1 MNTPRLSL
9 LLLLVAFAACKKED
23 APDPDP
29 APTPPAQGVA
39 DIDGNY
45 YDTLTIGGLTWFT
58 GNLRTTRFRNGDAIP
73 FDTSNTYWDTSG
85 PRSTVL
91 DHDMANKQVY
101 GLLYNWTAVADT
113 RGICPDGWHAS
124 TDDDWKHLEVHLGM
138 DSAEVHANSVSYG
151 GFPGA
156 GPRGTAANVAG
167 QLKALA
173 FWPAIDPAATNSSGM
188 TVLPAGA
195 RQPQHGA
202 FLPGDNA
209 FFWTSGTGGWYR
221 QLTEWSAGVVRK
233 SPAQSSDTPGSGY
246 SCRCVKD

>member
-58 GNLRTTRFRNGDAIP
+58 GNLRTTRFRNGDTIP
-73 FDTSNTYWDTSG
+73 FDTSNAFWGTTD
-85 PRSTVL
+85 PLCTVL
-91 DHDMANKQVY
+91 DNDPANKAVY
-101 GLLYNWTAVADT
+101 GLLYNWRAVEDT
-113 RGICPDGWHAS
+113 RGLCPDGWHAS
-124 TDDDWKHLEVHLGM
+124 TDDDWKHLEAYLGM
-138 DSAEVHANSVSYG
+138 DSAEVHANSASYG
-151 GFPGA
+151 GNPGA

-167 QLKALA
+167 QLKSPAH
-173 FWPAIDPAATNSSGM
+173 WPVIDPAATNSSGM
-188 TVLPAGA
+188 TVLPARA
-195 RQPQHGA
+195 RQAQQGG
-202 FLPGDNA
+202 FLAGDNA
-209 FFWTSGTGGWYR
+209 FFWTSGSGGWYR
-221 QLTEWSAGVVRK
+221 QLMAGSTGVIRR
-233 SPAQSSDTPGSGY
+233 SPGQSSDTPGAGY